1 MAEQKDDIDFEK
13 HQIKSMKKLRKIC
26 EDLKG
31 KRLDND
37 SIYTPASPWSPG
49 ENLPTVETPKNVD
62 FTERVI

>member
-37 SIYTPASPWSPG
+37 SIYTPASP
-49 ENLPTVETPKNVD
+49 
-62 FTERVI
+62 